1 MCCIVRRC
9 IWIAGG
15 DVMRIKL
22 PEPYVD
28 CVIQHEDGSKR
39 IGRLHFRKAYFEL
52 ASYQNRK
59 EHVLWPIENVVGY
72 SVINFDLQHE

>member
-1 MCCIVRRC
+1 
-9 IWIAGG
+9 
-15 DVMRIKL
+15 MRIKL

-39 IGRLHFRKAYFEL
+39 IGRLHFGKVYFEL

-59 EHVLWPIENVVGY
+59 DYVVWPVEKVVGY
-72 SVINFDLQHE
+72 SVISFDLKHN